1 MPKRSDLYT
10 STDLKKI
17 YFSDFSTNFEK
28 NPVTGFLAMTTNEE
42 DAKKLVRN
50 LILTTQGERFFQPR
64 VGSNIYSMQFEMAD
78 SVTITMLQ
86 DNIRETIG
94 NHLNFVRVLD
104 VNVKNM
110 DTQNALEVTI
120 TFSLINN
127 TKPINLNITLKRVR

>member
-10 STDLKKI
+10 SNDLKKI
-17 YFSDFSTNFEK
+17 YFSDFSSNFEK

-64 VGSNIYSMQFEMAD
+64 VGSSIYSMQFEMAD

-86 DNIRETIG
+86 DNIKETID
-94 NHLNFVRVLD
+94 NHLKFVRVLD
-104 VNVKNM
+104 VNIKNM
-110 DTQNALEVTI
+110 DSQNALEATI

-127 TKPINLNITLKRVR
+127 PKPISLNITLKRVR